1 MLEAQQAI
9 DLLLFHQ
16 IMLQRYSAGV
26 VQRIM
31 SILNKADQDIFAR
44 LQLAL
49 DDVPTG
55 ATGQVQYLQ
64 SILESV
70 RSLNTAAYV
79 TLQGAV
85 QTDMAALAA
94 VEVGFNSKL
103 YGAMAGRVPL
113 AAVSADA
120 AYAAA
125 MSRPFQGVLLREA
138 LPELGEA
145 RMRRVR
151 DAVRIGF
158 VAGKTSAQIVR
169 ELRGTKAN
177 NYQDGVIEVDR
188 RHLETVVHS
197 ALGHTAA
204 TARNQFMEANKGVI
218 GSQLWLSTIDGKTS
232 QICMVRSGKRYTTG
246 EKPKPI
252 GHSIPWC
259 APSGCGAGRAHFRC
273 RSTAIGLLK
282 GQEAM
287 YGVRASGD
295 GPIDANTSYG
305 DWLKR
310 QPDFVQDEVLGAK
323 RAKLFRDGGLT
334 IDKFSTEKGNLISL
348 EELRKKDSAA
358 FERAGI

>member
-1 MLEAQQAI
+1 MLEPQQAI
-9 DLLLFHQ
+9 DLVVFHQ

-26 VQRIM
+26 VRRIM
-31 SILNKADQDIFAR
+31 NVLNDADQDIFAR

-49 DDVPTG
+49 DDAPART
-55 ATGQVQYLQ
+55 AGQVQYLQ
-64 SILESV
+64 SMLESV
-70 RSLNTAAYV
+70 RSLNAAAYSA
-79 TLQGAV
+79 LQGAV
-85 QTDMAALAA
+85 QADMAALAA

-113 AAVSADA
+113 AAVGADA

-125 MSRPFQGVLLREA
+125 MSRPFQGRLLREVF
-138 LPELGEA
+138 PELGEA

-151 DAVRIGF
+151 DAVRVGF
-158 VAGKTSAQIVR
+158 LAGKTSAQIVR
-169 ELRGTKAN
+169 ELRGTKAAGFA
-177 NYQDGVIEVDR
+177 DGVIEVDR

-204 TARNQFMEANKGVI
+204 TARDQFLDANKTAI
-218 GSQLWLSTIDGKTS
+218 GSQLWLATLDGRTS
-232 QICMVRSGKRYTTG
+232 KICIVRNNKRYTTG

-252 GHSIPWC
+252 GHTIPWC
-259 APSGCGAGRAHFRC
+259 TPSGCGPGRAHFRC

-282 GQEAM
+282 GQEAL

-310 QPDFVQDEVLGAK
+310 QTDFVQDEVLGVK
-323 RAKLFRDGGLT
+323 RARLFREGGLS
-334 IDKFSTEKGNLISL
+334 IDKFATERGRWIGLD
-348 EELRKKDSAA
+348 ELRKKDAEA
-358 FERAGI
+358 FERAGL

>member
-64 SILESV
+64 SMLESV
-70 RSLNTAAYV
+70 RNLNTAAYA

-85 QTDMAALAA
+85 QADMAALAA
-94 VEVGFNSKL
+94 VEVALNSKL
-103 YGAMAGRVPL
+103 YGAMAGGVPL
-113 AAVSADA
+113 AAVGADA

-125 MSRPFQGVLLREA
+125 MSRPFQGRLLREV

-151 DAVRIGF
+151 DAVRVGF
-158 VAGKTSAQIVR
+158 VAGKTSRDIVR

-177 NYQDGVIEVDR
+177 GFADGVVEVDR

-197 ALGHTAA
+197 ALGHTAV
-204 TARNQFMEANKGVI
+204 TAREQFFEANKQAI
-218 GSQLWLSTIDGKTS
+218 GSQLWLATLDSHTS
-232 QICMVRSGKRYTTG
+232 KICIVRNNRRYTTG
-246 EKPKPI
+246 DKPKPI
-252 GHSIPWC
+252 GHTTPWC
-259 APSGCGAGRAHFRC
+259 TPSGCGPGRAHFRC

-287 YGVRASGD
+287 YGARASGD

-305 DWLKR
+305 GWLAR
-310 QPDFVQDEVLGAK
+310 QVDSVQNEVLGVK

-334 IDKFSTEKGNLISL
+334 IDKFSTERGRWLSL
-348 EELRKKDSAA
+348 DELRKKDAEA
-358 FERAGI
+358 FERAGL

>member
-1 MLEAQQAI
+1 MEAPI
-9 DLLLFHQ
+9 DAVGLILLHSIQ
-16 IMLQRYSAGV
+16 LQRYSAGV

-64 SILESV
+64 SMLESV
-70 RSLNTAAYV
+70 RSLNTAAYA

-85 QTDMAALAA
+85 QADMAALAA
-94 VEVGFNSKL
+94 VEVGFNAKL
-103 YGAMAGRVPL
+103 YGAMAGSVPL
-113 AAVSADA
+113 AAVGADA

-125 MSRPFQGVLLREA
+125 MSRPFQGRLLREV

-151 DAVRIGF
+151 DAVRVGF
-158 VAGKTSAQIVR
+158 VAGKTSTQIVR
-169 ELRGTKAN
+169 ELRGSKAN
-177 NYQDGVIEVDR
+177 GFADGVVEADR

-197 ALGHTAA
+197 ALGHTAV
-204 TARNQFMEANKGVI
+204 TAREQFFEANKQAI
-218 GSQLWLSTIDGKTS
+218 GSQLWLATLDSHTS
-232 QICMVRSGKRYTTG
+232 KICIVRNNRRYTTG
-246 EKPKPI
+246 DKPKPI
-252 GHSIPWC
+252 GHTTPWC
-259 APSGCGAGRAHFRC
+259 TSSGCGPGRAHFRC

-295 GPIDANTSYG
+295 GPVEANTSYG

-310 QPDFVQDEVLGAK
+310 QTDFVQDEVLGAK
-323 RAKLFRDGGLT
+323 RAKLFRDGGLE
-334 IDKFSTEKGNLISL
+334 IDKFATERGRWLSL
-348 EELRKKDSAA
+348 DELRKKDAEA
-358 FERAGI
+358 FERAGL

>member
-1 MLEAQQAI
+1 MLEPQQAI
-9 DLLLFHQ
+9 DLVILHQ

-31 SILNKADQDIFAR
+31 AALNRADQDIFAR

-49 DDVPTG
+49 DDVPAS

-64 SILESV
+64 SMLESV
-70 RSLNTAAYV
+70 RGLNTAAYAA
-79 TLQGAV
+79 LQGAV
-85 QTDMAALAA
+85 QADMAALAG
-94 VEVGFNSKL
+94 VEVAFNGKL
-103 YGAMAGRVPL
+103 YGAMAGSVPL
-113 AAVSADA
+113 AAVGADA

-125 MSRPFQGVLLREA
+125 MSRPFQGRLLREV

-158 VAGKTSAQIVR
+158 VAGKTSRDIVR

-177 NYQDGVIEVDR
+177 GFSDGLAEIDR

-197 ALGHTAA
+197 ALGHTAV
-204 TARNQFMEANKGVI
+204 TAREQFFEANQAAI
-218 GSQLWLSTIDGKTS
+218 GSQLWLATLDGHTS
-232 QICMVRSGKRYTTG
+232 KICIVRNNKRYTTG
-246 EKPKPI
+246 DKPKPI
-252 GHSIPWC
+252 GHLTLWC
-259 APSGCGAGRAHFRC
+259 TSSGCGPGRAHFRC

-287 YGVRASGD
+287 YGARASGD

-305 DWLKR
+305 DWLAR
-310 QPDFVQDEVLGAK
+310 QVDSVQNEVLGVK
-323 RAKLFRDGGLT
+323 RAQLLREGGLT
-334 IDKFSTEKGNLISL
+334 IDKFATERGRWLSI
-348 EELRKKDSAA
+348 EELRKKDAAA
-358 FERAGI
+358 FERAGL

>member
-1 MLEAQQAI
+1 MLEQQQAI

-31 SILNKADQDIFAR
+31 SVLNKADQDIFAR

-49 DDVPTG
+49 DDVPAS

-64 SILESV
+64 SMLESV
-70 RSLNTAAYV
+70 RGLNAAAYGA
-79 TLQGAV
+79 LQGAV

-94 VEVGFNSKL
+94 VEVGFNDTL

-125 MSRPFQGVLLREA
+125 MSRPFQGALLREA

-151 DAVRIGF
+151 DAVRVGF
-158 VAGKTSAQIVR
+158 VAGKTSTQIVR
-169 ELRGTKAN
+169 ELRGTKASGFA
-177 NYQDGVIEVDR
+177 DGVVEVDR

-197 ALGHTAA
+197 ALSHTAV
-204 TARNQFMEANKGVI
+204 TAREQFFEANKQAI
-218 GSQLWLSTIDGKTS
+218 GSQLWLATLDSHTS
-232 QICMVRSGKRYTTG
+232 KICIVRNNKRYTTG
-246 EKPKPI
+246 DKPKPI
-252 GHSIPWC
+252 GHAIPWC
-259 APSGCGAGRAHFRC
+259 TPSGCGPGRAHFRC

-287 YGVRASGD
+287 YGARASGD

-305 DWLKR
+305 DWLAR
-310 QPDFVQDEVLGAK
+310 QVDSVQNEVLGVK

-334 IDKFSTEKGNLISL
+334 IDKFSTERGRWLSL
-348 EELRKKDSAA
+348 DELRKKDSEA
-358 FERAGI
+358 FERAGL